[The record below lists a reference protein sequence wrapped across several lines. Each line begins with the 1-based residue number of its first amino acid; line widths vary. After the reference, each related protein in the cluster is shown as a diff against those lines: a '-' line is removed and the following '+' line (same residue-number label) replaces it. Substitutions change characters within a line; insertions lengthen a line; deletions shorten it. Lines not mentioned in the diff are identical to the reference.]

1 MSIGAK
7 KTKIEKVVE
16 KDVLVSLT
24 KEKAKALNDII
35 NTSNVSTLRKP
46 VYLSS
51 GGKYSKYVDFL
62 LKFTYDLGNV
72 PIHPILTLNYY
83 ISTISHQNKKDEIVR
98 DCFSLINQCEE
109 LWVFEEKLPYF
120 KSMEASS
127 DRKNIAEFPE
137 GVLAEILWW
146 LRYKKGA
153 PIRFFT
159 WRDVGIPKYLYEEK
173 WQLAPDQINS
183 EKESVRLSN
192 HFGIIDLGS
201 STVKLSVSEIDEFNK
216 ISVILKKSITTNLA
230 EDFFQTDLIK
240 EEAKDRTIEGLKDLK
255 DEAINNGVTDF
266 KLIATKVLRDAKNA
280 REVVGEIEAET
291 GLKLEVLSKEQE
303 SRYVAKAVLESFDK
317 KDRDLIVINAGGGS
331 TQVTFSVKGTLQEY
345 SLSIGISDLN
355 EKFLT
360 HYPIKDVDYNS
371 MKEFIKSNILDNI
384 KEIPQIDT
392 LVYTGGELDYMLIT
406 GFPLDDF
413 KGSMSHPKQINKK
426 NYKMYSAKMREMALE
441 EIQAFMPNNP
451 NWMNGAIA
459 SNTLLEVLSDV
470 FKIKTI
476 IPSNKNVNDGI
487 LLTMK

>member
-1 MSIGAK
+1 MSIGTK
-7 KTKIEKVVE
+7 KNKIEKIAE

-35 NTSNVSTLRKP
+35 NSSNVSTLRKP

-51 GGKYSKYVDFL
+51 GGKYSKYADFL

-83 ISTISHQNKKDEIVR
+83 VSTISHQNKKEEIVR

-109 LWVFEEKLPYF
+109 LWVFEEKLPCF
-120 KSMEASS
+120 KAGEGSGDTKRIS
-127 DRKNIAEFPE
+127 EFPE

-146 LRYKKGA
+146 LRYKRGA

-159 WRDVGIPKYLYEEK
+159 WKDVGIPKYLHEEK
-173 WQLAPDQINS
+173 WQLIPEQLVN
-183 EKESVRLSN
+183 ERESVRLSN
-192 HFGIIDLGS
+192 RFGIIDLGS
-201 STVKLSVSEIDEFNK
+201 STLKLSVSEIDGFNQ
-216 ISVILKKSITTNLA
+216 ISVLLKKSITTNLA
-230 EDFFQTDLIK
+230 EDFFQTELIK
-240 EEAKDRTIEGLKDLK
+240 EEAKNRTIEGLKDLK
-255 DEAINNGVTDF
+255 DEAIEGGVTDF

-280 REVVGEIEAET
+280 REVVSEIEAET

-303 SRYVAKAVLESFDK
+303 SRYVTKAVSESFDEK
-317 KDRDLIVINAGGGS
+317 EKELIVINAGGGS
-331 TQVTFSVKGTLQEY
+331 TQVTFRIKDKLQEY
-345 SLSIGISDLN
+345 SLPIGISDLN
-355 EKFLT
+355 EKFVT
-360 HYPIKDVDYNS
+360 EYPIKNVDYEK
-371 MKEFIKSNILDNI
+371 MKKFIKSNILDNI

-406 GFPLDDF
+406 GFPLKDF
-413 KGSMSHPKQINKK
+413 KGSISHPKQINKK
-426 NYKMYSAKMREMALE
+426 DYKMYSAEMREMTLE